1 MGNQVTSPKLGLVGL
16 SYSVL
21 VSLLWKYVSADM
33 AQCVRCLM
41 AEAEAW
47 L

>member
-16 SYSVL
+16 RCSVL

-33 AQCVRCLM
+33 VQFVRCLT
-41 AEAEAW
+41 AEAEA
-47 L
+47 